1 MKRVMLKLFTSLIAV
16 SMMICSFVSETYAAS
31 ASKDTLVVYF
41 SATGNTRALASTAAA
56 ALGTDTFEIIPS
68 KPYSADDLNYR
79 DDNCRANAEQR
90 DSALRP
96 KIKDM
101 NVDLKSYRT
110 IVLAYPLWWAEEPR
124 IIDTF
129 IESFDFSGKT
139 IVPICTSGS
148 SDIQKSVENIRKLIK
163 GKPTVKEGKR
173 FMPDSTKEEFKA
185 WYDTI

>member
-16 SMMICSFVSETYAAS
+16 SMMICGFVSETYA

-41 SATGNTRALASTAAA
+41 SATGNTRALASTVAA

-96 KIKDM
+96 QIKDL
-101 NVDLKSYRT
+101 NVDLKAYRT

-139 IVPICTSGS
+139 IVPVCTSGS

-163 GKPTVKEGKR
+163 GKPAVKDGKR
-173 FMPDSTKEEFKA
+173 FMPDSSKDEFKS
-185 WYDTI
+185 WYDSI

>member
-16 SMMICSFVSETYAAS
+16 SIMICGFVSETYA

-139 IVPICTSGS
+139 IVPVCTSGS
-148 SDIQKSVENIRKLIK
+148 SDIQKSVENIRTLIK
-163 GKPTVKEGKR
+163 GKPTVKDGKR
-173 FMPDSTKEEFKA
+173 FMPNSSKDEFKS
-185 WYDTI
+185 WYDSI